1 MTEQEQN
8 TVNRVKMAIARMV
21 IDFDDDMLLEIIK
34 KAIERSDKDENKNN
48 GDSI

>member
-34 KAIERSDKDENKNN
+34 TAIKKEAENE
-48 GDSI
+48 

>member
-8 TVNRVKMAIARMV
+8 TVNRVKMAIVRMV

-34 KAIERSDKDENKNN
+34 KAIERSTDHV
-48 GDSI
+48 